1 MNTQIL
7 MGDNLGDLHM
17 ADGLSSKE
25 HILSVG
31 FLNDK
36 VEERMGQY
44 LTGFDVVVLN
54 GVDDII
60 NEP

>member
-1 MNTQIL
+1 

-36 VEERMGQY
+36 VEERIGQY
-44 LTGFDVVVLN
+44 LDGFDVVVLN
-54 GVDDII
+54 GA
-60 NEP
+60 